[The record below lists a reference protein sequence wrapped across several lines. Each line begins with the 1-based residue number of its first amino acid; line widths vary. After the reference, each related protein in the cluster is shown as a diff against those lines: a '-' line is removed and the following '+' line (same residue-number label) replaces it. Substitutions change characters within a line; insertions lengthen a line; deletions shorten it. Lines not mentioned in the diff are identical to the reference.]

1 MKREI
6 FGMLGVRKGAVCLVV
21 FTLVLGGTA
30 ISTWISTTGV
40 AQEESPLILAWVDMP
55 NVLGWRETDYLT
67 RNISSIARWCGATYS
82 PTKDYIWILVETTS
96 DKIPELANITN
107 VLNVAIAEESE
118 WKWDLWWNYRKISPI
133 LELQAKRMRAEY
145 PNEKI
150 EVNVWFETT
159 SDPEASLNNTISLVE
174 SLGGNVIRIGVLE
187 SEGEAR
193 LIVSIPIEA
202 IDVLATYNSIQEILE
217 RRPLI

>member
-82 PTKDYIWILVETTS
+82 PTKDYIWILVETAS

-193 LIVSIPIEA
+193 LIVSIPNP
-202 IDVLATYNSIQEILE
+202 LKRLTY
-217 RRPLI
+217 